1 MSDVPFVATFS
12 ALAEAIAGEARADE
26 AAFAYLR
33 GERSDFVR
41 VNRARV
47 RQAGTVEHVV
57 VALRLFRAG
66 RQAQMRCTLAT
77 PGDVRD
83 RVRTA
88 LAALRTAIEGLPDD
102 PFASFEPTPGASER
116 IVRAPAPTPYE
127 ALDAIVDAAG
137 DADLVG
143 LFAGGIVVRAL
154 ASNLGHRHYHEATS
168 TSFDFSIHATQAHA
182 TKHTWSAAQ
191 WDAASLRAAITAARE
206 QALVLTRPVRHLE
219 PGSYR
224 ALMAPAAVADLVSL
238 LAWGGFSERSF
249 RSGQSPLAR
258 AQRGDACFDPR
269 LEIVDDLDALEVPRF
284 QPEGFLAPA
293 RTALVERGRPAQRL
307 VSSRSALEFAVPGN
321 GAPDDERP
329 RAACVRA
336 GRLDAAALHA
346 TLGTGIAI
354 PNLWY
359 LNWSDRQACRATGMT
374 RFATLWVEDGVPV
387 APVAPMR
394 FDDSLYRMFGAG
406 LLGFGAR
413 VETIPDVETWDG
425 REPGGVRAPA
435 ALVDA
440 LRFTL

>member
-1 MSDVPFVATFS
+1 VSDTPFAAIFS
-12 ALAEAIAGEARADE
+12 ALADAIACEARADE
-26 AAFAYLR
+26 ASFGYLR

-47 RQAGTVEHVV
+47 RQAGTAEHVV

-77 PGDVRD
+77 PRDVRD

-88 LAALRTAIEGLPDD
+88 LAALRSAIERLPAD

-116 IVRAPAPTPYE
+116 IVRAPEPAPHE
-127 ALDAIVDAAG
+127 VIDAIVDEAG

-143 LFAGGIVVRAL
+143 VFAGGVVVRAL
-154 ASNLGHRHYHEATS
+154 ASSLGHRHYHEAAS
-168 TSFDFSIHATQAHA
+168 TTFDFSIHVPPGQA
-182 TKHTWSAAQ
+182 TKGTWSSAH
-191 WDAASLRAAITAARE
+191 WDAASLRAAIAQARAH
-206 QALVLTRPVRHLE
+206 ALVLTRPVRRLE

-258 AQRGDACFDPR
+258 AQRGDACFDPSF
-269 LEIVDDLDALEVPRF
+269 EIVDDLDALEVPRF
-284 QPEGFLAPA
+284 QPEGFVARA
-293 RTALVERGRPAQRL
+293 RTPLVERGRPAQRL
-307 VSSRSALEFAVPGN
+307 VSPRSALEFAVPGN

-336 GRLDAAALHA
+336 GRLEPASLHA
-346 TLGTGIAI
+346 ALGTGIAI
-354 PNLWY
+354 SNLWY

-374 RFATLWVEDGVPV
+374 RFATLWVENGVPV

-394 FDDSLYRMFGAG
+394 FDDSLYRVFGAG
-406 LLGFGAR
+406 LLGLGTR

-435 ALVDA
+435 ALVDG